1 MSTKAYSSYT
11 IIDVVDGM
19 QWQPDATS
27 HPANP
32 QEGWAYYNTAER
44 KSYLYDGEKW
54 VVFAKDGASVK
65 KINTHVR
72 NFSLQRWQT
81 YGEAGHEENWTTGA
95 DYDNSHINIGDTAYL
110 IGTISDVVGAG
121 GLPAEAMLYGIVTQ
135 VVQNHVRMTSS
146 HVITGGANGANGKD
160 GADFEE
166 TVQYCQHGS
175 YSTAPES
182 GWADTFPASWDNSKP
197 YVWRRTKKVWN
208 QKDESGTVKT
218 TYTSPELISQ
228 LEVATI
234 MAKDAGMTLDDWC
247 VENDVT
253 VISGSQIATG
263 TLTADHVDVGG
274 DLIAFGATI
283 GGWDITEDA
292 IEHTNGT
299 TTIGLYSGGEEYD
312 SLTASETETTSP
324 IRLKC
329 SGALVQKTMTFSQY
343 VDGQAGEWT
352 HEFDTDADVR
362 DIVHCTCSSSNVTVY
377 ACNFSNGKIYI
388 RADALATED
397 VVFEVTYTTPGGF
410 MLLEDGSLYA
420 EAARIEGNIVATS
433 GTFTGAINA
442 TSGTIGGL
450 TISGEEILSES
461 SNLAFLP
468 NGLITADKLYLK
480 NYFESST
487 VRTQKIS
494 GRNSNPAYLLLES
507 EGTDLEDVT
516 INISTSV
523 IKQGN
528 INFWGKIT
536 DEGQIDVVVGASKA
550 FTVEQVIRVAAVY
563 AHEDNSAAFRDILHT
578 VVIPAGQTTASFSIK
593 QLFRSTHNAEPCNFI
608 FAFCRTQFII
618 QQPKSSST
626 SAIAS
631 STNFVPLSSQQQS
644 LGATDKVWNYIY
656 RLNESNGS
664 DRKIKD
670 KISDIDDNFSK
681 QLIEGLSPK
690 SYIFKTAKT
699 PRTHYGF
706 IAQDV
711 EELLHS
717 LGTSADEVGIVCKSL
732 PGEPDGENNYY
743 GLNYTNLIAPMVSV
757 IQQLSKRVEE
767 LENKLNTKQND

>member
-54 VVFAKDGASVK
+54 VVFAKDGTSVK

-81 YGEAGHEENWTTGA
+81 YGEAGHEENWTTGE

-135 VVQNHVRMTSS
+135 VVKNHVRMTSS
-146 HVITGGANGANGKD
+146 HVITGGANGTNGKD
-160 GADFEE
+160 GADFDE
-166 TVQYCQHGS
+166 TVQYCQHAS
-175 YSTAPES
+175 YSTAPSTTSSE
-182 GWADTFPASWDNSKP
+182 WADTFPTSWDNSKP
-197 YVWRRTKKVWN
+197 YVWKRTKKVWN

-274 DLIAFGATI
+274 DLSAFGATI
-283 GGWDITEDA
+283 GGWEITDTS
-292 IEHTNGT
+292 IEATNGT

-312 SLTASETETTSP
+312 SLSASETTSP

-329 SGALVQKTMTFSQY
+329 SGALVIRYGVLTGIVGGDGVVSIDVEIPDYMIEILDCTA
-343 VDGQAGEWT
+343 VDSSVTVCSYSVSNNILTIEVDSPYNGDV
-352 HEFDTDADVR
+352 EF
-362 DIVHCTCSSSNVTVY
+362 NVTY
-377 ACNFSNGKIYI
+377 K
-388 RADALATED
+388 
-397 VVFEVTYTTPGGF
+397 TYGGF

-420 EAARIEGNIVATS
+420 EAARIEGEIVANK
-433 GTFTGAINA
+433 GTFQGEINA
-442 TSGTIGGL
+442 ESGTIGGL
-450 TISGEEILSES
+450 KIDEEGILSES
-461 SNLAFLP
+461 SSLAFLP
-468 NGLITADKLYLK
+468 NGLITADKLSLK
-480 NYFESST
+480 NYFEAST
-487 VRTQKIS
+487 IRTQRIS
-494 GRNSNPAYLLLES
+494 GRNNGSAYLLLES
-507 EGTDLEDVT
+507 AGTSSENVT
-516 INISTSV
+516 ITVSINK
-523 IKQGN
+523 IKDGATN
-528 INFWGKIT
+528 WWGDIASDGQVDIT
-536 DEGQIDVVVGASKA
+536 LTASKSLTIEQNVRIRIVYNFENA
-550 FTVEQVIRVAAVY
+550 YNDFTK
-563 AHEDNSAAFRDILHT
+563 
-578 VVIPAGQTTASFSIK
+578 VVTMQAGTSSASFSVPELRQCYHNGYK
-593 QLFRSTHNAEPCNFI
+593 RKFRFSHCDSPVIVT
-608 FAFCRTQFII
+608 
-618 QQPKSSST
+618 QPKASAT

-631 STNFVPLSSQQQS
+631 STDFVPLSTQQQS

-670 KISDIDDNFSK
+670 NISDIDDNFSK